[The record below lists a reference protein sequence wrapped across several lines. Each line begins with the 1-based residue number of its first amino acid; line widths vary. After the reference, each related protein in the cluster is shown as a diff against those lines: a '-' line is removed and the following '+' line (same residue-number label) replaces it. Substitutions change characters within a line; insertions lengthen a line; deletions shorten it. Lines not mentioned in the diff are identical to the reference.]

1 MKLNDE
7 ENQIICSL
15 PLREGWEERISDT
28 SSQAKSRIKK
38 EIEKLS
44 KYPKQRDEIAKAFN
58 TLISLGF
65 IQRCKYLTKAERNI
79 VDSQQLNYVLP
90 ISIAYK
96 PDSVSTT
103 VRLFM
108 DASAKTA
115 GKSSLNDCL
124 YKGSTSFSMSNL
136 VTRWKSLKVGLASD

>member
-1 MKLNDE
+1 M
-7 ENQIICSL
+7 
-15 PLREGWEERISDT
+15 
-28 SSQAKSRIKK
+28 
-38 EIEKLS
+38 S

-103 VRLFM
+103 VRLCM